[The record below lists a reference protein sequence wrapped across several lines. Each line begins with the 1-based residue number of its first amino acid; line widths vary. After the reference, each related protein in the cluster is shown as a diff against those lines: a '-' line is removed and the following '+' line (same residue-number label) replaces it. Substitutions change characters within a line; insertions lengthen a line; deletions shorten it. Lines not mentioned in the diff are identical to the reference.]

1 MKQIPCLLMRG
12 GTSKGPVLL
21 ASDLPQEPSQRDAFL
36 LDLMGSGHELEIDGL
51 GGGYAQSSKVAIIS
65 PSTSPDADIDYL
77 FAQVMV
83 NERRVDTT
91 PNCGNM
97 LCAVGPAAIERGL
110 ICAQESMTPIRIRNL
125 NTNTFVD
132 VEIQTQEGEVI
143 YDGETHIDGVPG
155 TAAPISVTFLNAAGC
170 KTGKLLP
177 TGHASDTIEGVK
189 VTCIDMAMPMVLIQA
204 SDLGKKGNE
213 SPQELDKDAAFLARL
228 EAIRLQAGQLMG
240 LGDVSDMVIPKP
252 VLVSPPEQGG
262 SIQVRYFMPHQCHKS
277 LAITG
282 SIGLSTACVIDG
294 SVAAEVVQLKR
305 TNPFIQPVAIEH
317 PSGRI
322 QVVLN
327 QPDEHPEHIK
337 ASVIRTARKLFTGHA
352 YVQEQ
357 TAGHKQQKVEQRTTA

>member
-12 GTSKGPVLL
+12 GTSKGPVIL
-21 ASDLPQEPSQRDAFL
+21 ASDLPEETRQRDDVL
-36 LDLMGSGHELEIDGL
+36 LNLMGSGHELEIDGL

-83 NERRVDTT
+83 EERRVDTT

-110 ICAQESMTPIRIRNL
+110 ICPQNTMTPIRIRNV
-125 NTNTFVD
+125 NTNTFID
-132 VEIQTQEGEVI
+132 VEIQTENGQVI

-177 TGHASDTIEGVK
+177 TDHAIDQINGVD
-189 VTCIDMAMPMVLIQA
+189 VTCIDMAMPMVLIHA
-204 SDLGKKGNE
+204 NDLDKQGDEKPE
-213 SPQELDKDAAFLARL
+213 DLDKDIAFLERL
-228 EAIRLQAGQLMG
+228 EAIRLKAGQLMG
-240 LGDVSDMVIPKP
+240 FGDVSEMVIPKP
-252 VLVSPPEQGG
+252 VLVSAPEKDG
-262 SIQVRYFMPHQCHKS
+262 SIQVRYFMPHKCHKS

-282 SIGLSTACVIDG
+282 SIGISTACVIPG
-294 SVAAEVVQLKR
+294 SVAFKVVQLNQ
-305 TNPFIQPVAIEH
+305 TNQFIKTVKIEH
-317 PSGRI
+317 PSGSI

-327 QPDEHPEHIK
+327 QPDDQPEHIK
-337 ASVIRTARKLFTGHA
+337 ASVIRTARKLFTGQA
-352 YVQEQ
+352 YVPENTVNQ
-357 TAGHKQQKVEQRTTA
+357 KQKVKQNTTA